1 MPIVRPKKLGQ
12 DLRKSTE
19 ICPSTPNSGGARDQS
34 PPELGDLGGECVS
47 PIGVRY
53 QMSGVR
59 NAVWQVAIAVCILM
73 ISLAIALPAQAMPNS
88 GQYLAQASVEDLQRH
103 QQQLDQQRSQL
114 NQERTQN
121 KIQESLEHGK
131 LKGLQKNITVTK
143 SQLQTTETQLKTAI
157 QKLQGL
163 EVKLVSAEQS
173 YRQKRF
179 STIARLQFL
188 QRQKLDRGWAVLL
201 QSENLNEF
209 LDRRSQLKRLYQS
222 DRKRLATFKSDADRL
237 ERQRDAVE
245 RKKNEVGLLTQ
256 ELLAQKADAEGQIG
270 YQKTSIA
277 RLKSDRRAM
286 EVAQSQLEQD
296 SGTISLLIQR
306 YAAQNRNNIAFRG
319 TGQLILPCL
328 GEVTSGFGWRM
339 HPVLGYER
347 FHSGLDIGADYGTTI
362 HAADRGT
369 VIFAGWYG
377 GYGNA
382 VIIDHGGNMTTLYAH
397 SSELYVVEG
406 QNVQRGQ
413 AIAAVGSTGL
423 STGPH
428 LHFEVRQEGEPTDPM
443 AFL

>member
-1 MPIVRPKKLGQ
+1 M
-12 DLRKSTE
+12 
-19 ICPSTPNSGGARDQS
+19 
-34 PPELGDLGGECVS
+34 
-47 PIGVRY
+47 
-53 QMSGVR
+53 
-59 NAVWQVAIAVCILM
+59 IAVCVVI
-73 ISLAIALPAQAMPNS
+73 ISLTALPAQAVPVS
-88 GQYLAQASVEDLQRH
+88 EPYLAQASVEDLQRH
-103 QQQLDQQRSQL
+103 QQQLDQERSQL
-114 NQERTQN
+114 DQQQTRN
-121 KIQESLEHGK
+121 KIQESLEREK
-131 LKGLQKNITVTK
+131 LKGLQKTVKVTQ
-143 SQLQTTETQLKTAI
+143 SQLQATETQLKTAI

-163 EVKLVSAEQS
+163 ETKLVSAEQS

-201 QSENLNEF
+201 QSHDLNEF
-209 LDRRSQLKRLYQS
+209 LDRRFQLKRLYQS
-222 DRKRLATFKSDADRL
+222 DRTRLAAFKTDTDRL
-237 ERQRDAVE
+237 DRQRDSVE
-245 RKKNEVGLLTQ
+245 QKKNEVGLLTQ
-256 ELLAQKADAEGQIG
+256 ELLAQKADAEGQIA

-286 EVAQSQLEQD
+286 EVAQSQLDQD

-306 YAAQNRNNIAFRG
+306 YAAQNRYNVAFRG

-328 GEVTSGFGWRM
+328 GEITSSFGWRM

-347 FHSGLDIGADYGTTI
+347 FHSGMDIGVDYGTI
-362 HAADRGT
+362 IQAADRGT

-382 VIIDHGGNMTTLYAH
+382 VIIDHGGTITTLYAH
-397 SSELYVVEG
+397 ASELYVVEG
-406 QNVQRGQ
+406 QNIQRGQ

-428 LHFEVRQEGEPTDPM
+428 LHFEVRQEGEPTDPA

>member
-1 MPIVRPKKLGQ
+1 MPIVRPKKLGVGYQ
-12 DLRKSTE
+12 GLGIVS
-19 ICPSTPNSGGARDQS
+19 SG
-34 PPELGDLGGECVS
+34 
-47 PIGVRY
+47 
-53 QMSGVR
+53 
-59 NAVWQVAIAVCILM
+59 WQVAIAVCILM

>member
-1 MPIVRPKKLGQ
+1 MPIVKQQKLGVGYQ
-12 DLRKSTE
+12 
-19 ICPSTPNSGGARDQS
+19 PNGIGRGG
-34 PPELGDLGGECVS
+34 
-47 PIGVRY
+47 
-53 QMSGVR
+53 
-59 NAVWQVAIAVCILM
+59 WQLAIAVCVLM
-73 ISLAIALPAQAMPNS
+73 ITLAIALPAQAMPNS
-88 GQYLAQASVEDLQRH
+88 RHYLAQASVEDLQRH
-103 QQQLDQQRSQL
+103 QQELDQQRSQL

-121 KIQESLEHGK
+121 QIQESLEHDK
-131 LKGLQKNITVTK
+131 LKGLQKNVIVTK
-143 SQLQTTETQLKTAI
+143 SQLQTTETQLQSAI
-157 QKLQGL
+157 KKLQGL

-188 QRQKLDRGWAVLL
+188 QRQRLDRGWAVLL
-201 QSENLNEF
+201 QSENLNDF

-222 DRKRLATFKSDADRL
+222 DRKRLAVFKTDADRL
-237 ERQRDAVE
+237 DRQRDAVE

-256 ELLAQKADAEGQIG
+256 ELLVQKADAEGQIA
-270 YQKTSIA
+270 YQKVSID

-286 EVAQSQLEQD
+286 QVAQSQLEQD
-296 SGTISLLIQR
+296 SGTVSLLIQR
-306 YAAQNRNNIAFRG
+306 YAAQNRYNIAFRG

-382 VIIDHGGNMTTLYAH
+382 VIIDHGGNITTLYAH
-397 SSELYVVEG
+397 TSELYVVEG
-406 QNVQRGQ
+406 QNIQRGQ
-413 AIAAVGSTGL
+413 AISSVGSTGL

-428 LHFEVRQEGEPTDPM
+428 LHFEVRRDGEPTDPT